1 MVTRL
6 ASALAGALV
15 GAAAG
20 VLFCWFGVAV
30 PTATN
35 LRALE
40 AALAEA
46 RRLDQAERR
55 EAAALRQ
62 LSTDGVAKWAAAVD
76 AQAARF
82 AELERLAHE
91 QELRLAAAPQA
102 ALVAA
107 AVAALGV
114 VALVVHW
121 LRDANASAAA
131 TLDALASLAPEAAP
145 RAAVRARHDR
155 HRVLTGSSA
164 APAPPPP
171 PSGRPPPLAV
181 EGPRFDGTVQRFRPE
196 HGNGWIAV
204 PGGPELFF
212 DLGDVDAADRG
223 RIGAGVRVTFCR
235 RNDARSRPRARGV
248 RVDARR

>member
-1 MVTRL
+1 MVTRP

-20 VLFCWFGVAV
+20 VLFCWFGVAA

-55 EAAALRQ
+55 EAAALRR
-62 LSTDGVAKWAAAVD
+62 LSTDGVVKWAAAVD

-82 AELERLAHE
+82 AELERLAHA
-91 QELRLAAAPQA
+91 QELRLAAPPQA

-107 AVAALGV
+107 AVAVLGV
-114 VALVVHW
+114 VALVVAW
-121 LRDANASAAA
+121 LRSADASAAA
-131 TLDALASLAPEAAP
+131 TLDALAGLAPEAAP
-145 RAAVRARHDR
+145 RIAVRARHDR
-155 HRVLTGSSA
+155 HRMLTGASA
-164 APAPPPP
+164 APAPPPT

-181 EGPRFDGTVQRFRPE
+181 EGPRFAGTVRRIRSE
-196 HGNGWIAV
+196 DGSGWIAV

-212 DLGDVDAADRG
+212 DFGDVDAADRELL
-223 RIGAGVRVTFCR
+223 RPGVQVTCR
-235 RNDARSRPRARGV
+235 RGADARGRQRARGV
-248 RVDARR
+248 RVVDGP